1 MSFNDTL
8 MQYFEWELP
17 DDGKH
22 WQRLKEDAPHLAEK
36 GISFVWMPPA
46 FKATGTNDVGYGVYD
61 LFDLGEF
68 DQKGSVRTKYG
79 TKEEY
84 LEAIQAL
91 QDNGVRPIA
100 DVVLNHKAAGD
111 EKEQFHVLKMNPTNR
126 QEPMSA
132 PFEIEGYTYFKFPGR
147 QGKYN
152 DFEWHWY
159 HFSGLDYD
167 ARRDETGV
175 YMILGDDKGWAD
187 NESVDNE
194 MGNYD
199 YLMFTDIDYS
209 HPEVRKNLMDWA
221 KWFIEETGVSGF
233 RLDAIKHIDSQVV
246 ADFIKIISDTLG
258 RDNFYVFGEYWNA
271 DFTTN
276 VDYLESIDY
285 EFDLVDVKL
294 HMNFHEAGER
304 GSDYNLTQ
312 IFDSTLMQNQPWNAV
327 TFVENHDTQPGQS
340 LESPVAEWFKS
351 LAYGMILLLESGL
364 PTIFYGD
371 YYGTYDKKL
380 NSISDVLDKLLYLR
394 KYYAYGKEV
403 RHFDHANCI
412 GWVRLGTDDFP
423 NGLAVVISN
432 ADEGWKEMSLGE
444 IHAGEVW
451 VDYLGHY
458 QGEVV
463 LDGSGTG
470 QFPVSGGSISAWV
483 NRDTL

>member
-1 MSFNDTL
+1 MNFNDTL

-22 WQRLKEDAPHLAEK
+22 WQRLKDDAPHLAEL
-36 GISFVWMPPA
+36 GITFVWMPPA
-46 FKATGTNDVGYGVYD
+46 FKGTGTNDVGYGVYD

-84 LEAIQAL
+84 LQAIQAL
-91 QDNGVRPIA
+91 KEHGIRPIA

-111 EKEQFHVLKMNPTNR
+111 EKEQFHVLKMNPENR
-126 QEPMSA
+126 QEPISE
-132 PFEIEGYTYFKFPGR
+132 PYEIEGYTYFNFPGR
-147 QGKYN
+147 QGQYN

-167 ARRDETGV
+167 ARNDETGV
-175 YMILGDDKGWAD
+175 FMILGDDKGWAD

-209 HPEVRKNLMDWA
+209 HPEVRKNLIDWA
-221 KWFIEETGVSGF
+221 KWFIKETGVNGF

-246 ADFIKIISDTLG
+246 ADFIKTVTDTLG
-258 RDNFYVFGEYWNA
+258 YENFYVFGEYWHA

-276 VDYLESIDY
+276 VEYLESIDY

-294 HMNFHEAGER
+294 HMNFHEAGEMGR
-304 GSDYNLTQ
+304 DYNLAQ
-312 IFDSTLMQNQPWNAV
+312 ILNATLMGYQPWNAV
-327 TFVENHDTQPGQS
+327 TFVDNHDTQPGQS
-340 LESPVAEWFKS
+340 LQSPVAEWFKP
-351 LAYGMILLLESGL
+351 LAYGLILLLENGL

-371 YYGTYDKKL
+371 YYGTNDGGLKP
-380 NSISDVLDKLLYLR
+380 ISDVLDKLLYLR

-403 RHFDHANCI
+403 RYFDHANCI

-423 NGLAVVISN
+423 NGLAAVISN
-432 ADEGWKEMSLGE
+432 GDEGWKEMSLGDL
-444 IHAGEVW
+444 HAGETW

-463 LDGSGTG
+463 LDESGTG
-470 QFPVSGGSISAWV
+470 QFPVNAGSISVWV